1 LNISKLLNFTVILI
15 LSGVIPVYAAS
26 VSYGQE
32 ENIAAQGCMDLDDEI
47 ASLIPSTYTIKPG
60 FYDDPDNISIGTIGF
75 YHYAN
80 ALAFWV
86 YKEAEKRGEQ
96 EKIQG
101 YRKRVAE
108 LRLAKA
114 QKRCFE

>member
-1 LNISKLLNFTVILI
+1 MPKLLIFISIL
-15 LSGVIPVYAAS
+15 LVTRSLPVQAAS
-26 VSYGQE
+26 VSLEEE
-32 ENIAAQGCMDLDDEI
+32 ENIAALSCMEI
-47 ASLIPSTYTIKPG
+47 DRNISKLIPSTYSIKPA
-60 FYDDPDNISIGTIGF
+60 FYDDPDNISIGTFGF

-80 ALAFWV
+80 TLALWV

-101 YRKRVAE
+101 YRNHVAE

>member
-1 LNISKLLNFTVILI
+1 MPKLLIFISILFTI
-15 LSGVIPVYAAS
+15 SAFPAQAAS
-26 VSYGQE
+26 ISAEQE
-32 ENIAAQGCMDLDDEI
+32 ENIAALSCMELDQHI
-47 ASLIPSTYTIKPG
+47 SGMIPSTYSTKLG
-60 FYDDPDNISIGTIGF
+60 FYDDPDNISVGTLGF

-80 ALAFWV
+80 TLAFWV

-101 YRKRVAE
+101 YRERVAE

-114 QKRCFE
+114 QQRCFE